1 MASALGIDDNPWK
14 ASEETVTFDCAYFQ
28 VRQDRVS
35 LAGRQERPYSSIRM
49 KYFGVCA
56 LPVDGDGRVALVG
69 QYRYVL
75 DRYTWEGPGGGA
87 VMGSDP
93 LVTAKAELEEEIGY
107 RASRWL
113 KLVEGAV
120 SPGISN
126 EIVPAYVAWELE
138 RTRPADNADE
148 LLSRRWVRFAE
159 ALEMALSGAIGNL
172 VATSALL
179 ALDVKLRRGDLP
191 ENLATA
197 LQS

>member
-107 RASRWL
+107 RASCWL

-197 LQS
+197 LQR